1 MDSKT
6 LQEAALNLPP
16 DERAALAEKLL
27 SSLDEPSEAELERA
41 WLVGGK
47 PPRPPT
53 RQRGCARGFRRG
65 CAAEG
70 AVAPAVTIWFHPEAE
85 AEAGLLD
92 CPILI
97 RRVRHQRR

>member
-6 LQEAALNLPP
+6 LQEAALSLPS

-27 SSLDEPSEAELERA
+27 SSLDEPSEGELERTCFRRR
-41 WLVGGK
+41 
-47 PPRPPT
+47 PPRPRT
-53 RQRGCARGFRRG
+53 RPRGCARDFRRG